1 MDITGVGQEELVCM
15 LRSTRQGE
23 SVSLVVLRQEDMFL
37 PREMVRASHS
47 ERRAQ
52 RGAVRLFIND
62 FVFIMLF
69 LVRSTDLPG

>member
-47 ERRAQ
+47 ERCAQ